1 MKKSPLI
8 KYVLIVL
15 LMLGVIVMCSMPIKT
30 FGQLPHIQQQGDIS
44 YVTGGITDAEA
55 KAIHADAKNWPLF
68 IEFSQYLVDH
78 SLWISQVDLSI
89 RDAKGK
95 SIFEASLDGP
105 MFLAKLPSGNY
116 EIVATYEGVTK
127 AQKVQILTGRPL
139 YVCMSWGLSI
149 NRVDSPYFVPWGF
162 WF

>member
-1 MKKSPLI
+1 
-8 KYVLIVL
+8 
-15 LMLGVIVMCSMPIKT
+15 MLGVIVMCSMPIKT
-30 FGQLPHIQQQGDIS
+30 FGQLPYIQQQGTIS
-44 YVTGGITDAEA
+44 YIAGGITDDEA

-78 SLWISQVDLSI
+78 NLWIAQVDLSI

-95 SIFEASLDGP
+95 SIFEATLDDP
-105 MFLAKLPSGNY
+105 MFLVKLPSGNY

-127 AQKVQILTGRPL
+127 TQKVQIISGRPL
-139 YVCMSWGLSI
+139 HVTMSWRSSKVGI
-149 NRVDSPYFVPWGF
+149 DSPYFVPWGF